1 MKSWKTSLGG
11 LLTTIGV
18 ALVANGTGAAHQIGV
33 ALTALGPLITGLA
46 ARDSNV
52 SSEQQ
57 GIK

>member
-11 LLTTIGV
+11 ILTSVGLLI
-18 ALVANGTGAAHQIGV
+18 AAGTGVEHQIGV
-33 ALTALGPLITGLA
+33 ALAAIGAAMTGLS
-46 ARDSNV
+46 ARDAGV